1 MAPEAPATATR
12 PRRQLHVPAV
22 GPRLRILLNVVLG
35 LLAVIG
41 ANSAYLAAITFL
53 EWATRETYQN
63 WLYQWMFLV
72 HLVLGFLFISP
83 FVVFG
88 MIHMLNTKN
97 RKNRRAVR
105 VGYAL
110 FGASLLVLVSGGLLL
125 ALRATNAGA
134 RTPAVTQAT
143 YWAHVATPLVAAWLY
158 WLHRLVGPK
167 IKWKMGLTYAGV
179 VAAAIGAMVFLH
191 AQDPRHWHAKGPEE
205 GKQYF
210 EPSLARTAT
219 GNYIPADTLMMDN
232 YCKKCHAD
240 VHAGWEGSSHHFSS
254 FNNPVY
260 LASVRETRQVSFERD
275 GSVKAARWC
284 AGCHDP
290 VPFYS
295 GAFDDKDYDDVH
307 DPTAHAGITCT
318 VCHAITHVNSTKG
331 NADYTIDEPIH
342 YPFAKSDNALLQWV
356 NNQLVKAKPAM
367 HKKTFLKDFHRD
379 AEFCSSCHKVHLPKE
394 LTAYKEFL
402 RGQNH
407 YDPFLLS
414 GVSGHGARSFY
425 YPAQAKESCASC
437 HMPLKDSAD
446 FGARR
451 YDDTGRLT
459 VHDHLFPAANTGLA
473 WLKDRGDVIE
483 AHTKFLTDITR
494 VDIFG
499 IRDGAGIDGPLHA
512 PLRPEVPTLEPGKP
526 YLVEAVI
533 RTLKLGH
540 LFTQG
545 TADSNEVWLDVTVTS
560 GDRVIGRSGGIDA
573 AKGNEVDR
581 YSHFINIFML
591 DRDGNRINRRNP
603 QDIFVPLYN
612 HQIPPGAAWTVHYGF
627 EVPPDVTAPVT
638 VNVKLRYRKFDA
650 EYMRFVS
657 DNARPGDVPLRGRTE
672 GEAYVDELPIVTM
685 AEDSITLPVAGIAAD
700 VAEAPDRK
708 IPAWERW
715 NDYGIG
721 LLIKG
726 KAELRQA
733 EEAFLEVEKL
743 GRYDGPVNLGR
754 VYFEEGRVDE
764 AAAALERAATHTDPV
779 PPAWTVAWLSGLV
792 NRQQGRLEEA
802 EASFRKVLEDR
813 TEEMRKRGFDFSK
826 DYEVRNL
833 LGLTLYDKASQFRG
847 AENADARRAVLEE
860 AARQFEMT
868 LELDSE
874 NVAAHYNLQLIHGQL
889 GNREKSEEHRRLHE
903 RYKLDDNA
911 ADRAVSLAREKYPA
925 ANFAAE
931 TLVIYPLQRPGAP
944 ELPEGTTTTADGG
957 GDRAA
962 PRDEVSVAP
971 PPTAVDET
979 GS

>member
-1 MAPEAPATATR
+1 
-12 PRRQLHVPAV
+12 
-22 GPRLRILLNVVLG
+22 LNVVLG

-685 AEDSITLPVAGIAAD
+685 AEDSITFPVAGIAAD

>member
-1 MAPEAPATATR
+1 
-12 PRRQLHVPAV
+12 VPAV

-685 AEDSITLPVAGIAAD
+685 AEDSITFPVAGIAAD